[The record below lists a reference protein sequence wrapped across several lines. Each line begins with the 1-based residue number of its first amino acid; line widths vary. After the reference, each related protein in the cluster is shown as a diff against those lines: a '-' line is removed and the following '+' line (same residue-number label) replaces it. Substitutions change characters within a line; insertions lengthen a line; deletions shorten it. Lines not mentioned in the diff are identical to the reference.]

1 MKAFCLFEQSGTF
14 KNEFIKL
21 GYQAFDFDILNDYG
35 QTDRQIDLFA
45 EINAGYVGGA
55 SLFDEITLDDLVL
68 AFFPC
73 TRFASK
79 VPLMFRGE
87 QYQQQGWNDLKKL
100 EYSMQLHEEVHKNY
114 ILISKLAAIALKKG
128 FKMVIENPYN
138 HAHYLTMY
146 WPIKPALIDKDRTE
160 NGDRFKKPTQYYFL
174 NCCPKYNLVFESLE
188 YVKPEFIKYVHGENG
203 KTRQKVRSEIEPQ
216 YASRFIRQYLI
227 DEKGGL

>member
-1 MKAFCLFEQSGTF
+1 M
-14 KNEFIKL
+14 
-21 GYQAFDFDILNDYG
+21 
-35 QTDRQIDLFA
+35 
-45 EINAGYVGGA
+45 
-55 SLFDEITLDDLVL
+55 FDEIGPDDLIL

-87 QYQQQGWNDLKKL
+87 QYQQRNWDDLKKL
-100 EYSMQLHEEVHKNY
+100 EYSMRLHEEVHTNY
-114 ILISKLAAIALKKG
+114 ILISKMAHIILKRG
-128 FKMVIENPYN
+128 LKMVIENPYN

-146 WPIKPALIDKDRTE
+146 WPIKPGIIDKDRTE
-160 NGDRFKKPTQYYFL
+160 NGDRFKKPTQYFFL
-174 NCCPKYNLVFESLE
+174 NCRPKNNLVFEPLE

-227 DEKGGL
+227 DESEERE